1 MSPALDSP
9 IDRTRLGTFL
19 GTLFVLW
26 IAFEV
31 VSFAAN
37 LSMVQLAPAYMFT
50 PLVAGA
56 VTLLR
61 SDLGVR
67 DVGLRV
73 GRVRWLA
80 VAAILPLLT
89 AGAIVGVS
97 IAVPGIAFSQGATLL
112 PWADLPGGVLGA
124 VAVGAIILGLG
135 VTVNA
140 VFAIGEEIGWRG
152 YLLWELA
159 PLGFWRA
166 SAVIGLFWGVWHA
179 PVIVEGYNYPSFPL
193 VGVAVMTGATLTF
206 SFVYTY
212 LVLRAESLV
221 AAFFFHGVF
230 NASAGLV
237 LAYTAA
243 ESAAL
248 SQLVASSIGV
258 AGMVA
263 FLLLAGGIAL
273 LDPPELHRE
282 TLFGGS

>member
-282 TLFGGS
+282 TLFGRS